1 MNQLTPPTYI
11 ISPLIVYLCT
21 AEMRLPPSVVSLIE
35 SHLGLPPTL
44 KQVAP
49 KETSF
54 KAFATNLQPLVPG
67 RPSPTRTST
76 TSRNLPR
83 AATSIRRQAPKRII
97 SDKNVLSLEE
107 ALERY
112 PTKPQIA
119 LGAAHRLLNEQQNA
133 PSTSSRIDYIIQRQR
148 ICTNIIKAFST
159 HPESAKVTIASIYQR
174 LVDEDIPP
182 TNEILKIVLGT
193 ALRNG
198 TPIMPILRGLI
209 AREGLSEEVDNH
221 LLLLVIK
228 GMAREVNI
236 DPKEEL
242 ERVIDDC
249 LSVQRGKGKGKER
262 PIGFDEILVE
272 SYGRKGD
279 LKAMIDLLSR
289 HTKPSQGVSSLYL
302 QALTQ
307 WIGNPTLRNK
317 RRGSLFPR
325 ALAKDL
331 ITIYGGAEKLPLEW
345 LNAWMNGERIA
356 NNLETALNVWTVIDS
371 SRIIPDANTYSVYMR
386 LIKLLSHD
394 DGKYRLR
401 QAVKDIL
408 DPASRIE
415 LNTEILEHALG
426 AAFTHDDLPLVL
438 LLARQLDYSTDQHLS
453 KISPSARAIDI
464 LAAGFIRSQ
473 RSAQTT
479 SKPGSNAIIPEEW
492 ERITRLI
499 NSESGF
505 EVSLPLNTPLA
516 GLVVGQEEDQYIGQ
530 FKPRS
535 RTHVRA
541 SLVLPLIRILEKAV
555 VQQLRG
561 GGLRGG
567 DEDILRAVMED
578 VNAEISP

>member
-1 MNQLTPPTYI
+1 
-11 ISPLIVYLCT
+11 
-21 AEMRLPPSVVSLIE
+21 
-35 SHLGLPPTL
+35 
-44 KQVAP
+44 
-49 KETSF
+49 
-54 KAFATNLQPLVPG
+54 
-67 RPSPTRTST
+67 
-76 TSRNLPR
+76 
-83 AATSIRRQAPKRII
+83 
-97 SDKNVLSLEE
+97 
-107 ALERY
+107 
-112 PTKPQIA
+112 
-119 LGAAHRLLNEQQNA
+119 
-133 PSTSSRIDYIIQRQR
+133 
-148 ICTNIIKAFST
+148 
-159 HPESAKVTIASIYQR
+159 
-174 LVDEDIPP
+174 VDEDIPP

-193 ALRNG
+193 ALKNG

-236 DPKEEL
+236 ETKEL

-249 LSVQRGKGKGKER
+249 LSVQKGKGKGKER
-262 PIGFDEILVE
+262 PIGFDEILIE
-272 SYGRKGD
+272 SYGRNGD
-279 LKAMIDLLSR
+279 LRGIINLLSR

-307 WIGNPTLRNK
+307 WIENPTLRKK

-356 NNLETALNVWTVIDS
+356 NNLETALNVWTVIGS

-386 LIKLLSHD
+386 LIKVLPHE

-401 QAVKDIL
+401 TAVKDIL

-426 AAFTHDDLPLVL
+426 AAFTHHDLPLVL
-438 LLARQLDYSTDQHLS
+438 LLARQLDYSTDQHLRT
-453 KISPSARAIDI
+453 ISPSARAIDI

-479 SKPGSNAIIPEEW
+479 SKPGSNAIVPEEW

-499 NSESGF
+499 NSESGL

-541 SLVLPLIRILEKAV
+541 SLVLPLVRLLEKAI

-578 VNAEISP
+578 VNAEILP

>member
-1 MNQLTPPTYI
+1 
-11 ISPLIVYLCT
+11 
-21 AEMRLPPSVVSLIE
+21 MRLPPSVVSLIE
-35 SHLGLPPTL
+35 SHLGLPPII

-67 RPSPTRTST
+67 RPSPTRSST
-76 TSRNLPR
+76 TSRNLAQAP
-83 AATSIRRQAPKRII
+83 TPIRRQAPKRII
-97 SDKNVLSLEE
+97 SDKNEVSLEE
-107 ALERY
+107 ALQRY
-112 PTKPQIA
+112 PTKPQVA
-119 LGAAHRLLNEQQNA
+119 LGAAHRLLNEQRNA

-148 ICTNIIKAFST
+148 ICTHIIKAFSN
-159 HPESAKVTIASIYQR
+159 HPDSTKVTIASIYQR

-209 AREGLSEEVDNH
+209 VREGLSEDVDNH

-236 DPKEEL
+236 ETKEL

-249 LSVQRGKGKGKER
+249 LSVQKGKGKGKER
-262 PIGFDEILVE
+262 PIGFDEILIE

-279 LKAMIDLLSR
+279 LKGIINLLSR
-289 HTKPSQGVSSLYL
+289 HTKPSQGVLSLYL
-302 QALTQ
+302 KAIST
-307 WIGNPTLRNK
+307 WIENPTLRNK

-371 SRIIPDANTYSVYMR
+371 SRITPDGNTYSAYMR
-386 LIKLLSHD
+386 LIKLLPHE

-401 QAVKDIL
+401 TTVKDIL
-408 DPASRIE
+408 DPASRLE

-438 LLARQLDYSTDQHLS
+438 LLARQLDYTADQHLS
-453 KISPSARAIDI
+453 KTSPSARAIDI
-464 LAAGFIRSQ
+464 LAAGIIRSQ
-473 RSAQTT
+473 RQPQVKV
-479 SKPGSNAIIPEEW
+479 KPGSNAIIPEEW
-492 ERITRLI
+492 DRITRLI
-499 NSESGF
+499 NLESGL
-505 EVSLPLNTPLA
+505 EVALPLNTPHA
-516 GLVVGQEEDQYIGQ
+516 GLVEGQGDDQYIGQ

-541 SLVLPLIRILEKAV
+541 SLVRPLIRLLEKAV
-555 VQQLRG
+555 VQQVRG

-567 DEDILRAVMED
+567 DEEILRAVMED
-578 VNAEISP
+578 VNAEILP

>member
-1 MNQLTPPTYI
+1 
-11 ISPLIVYLCT
+11 
-21 AEMRLPPSVVSLIE
+21 
-35 SHLGLPPTL
+35 LGLTPTL

-49 KETSF
+49 KESTF

-67 RPSPTRTST
+67 RPFPTRTST
-76 TSRNLPR
+76 ISRNSARPP
-83 AATSIRRQAPKRII
+83 TPIRRQAPKRII

-107 ALERY
+107 ALERF

-148 ICTNIIKAFST
+148 ICTHIIKTFASNPGT
-159 HPESAKVTIASIYQR
+159 AKVTIASIYQR

-193 ALRNG
+193 ALKNG
-198 TPIMPILRGLI
+198 TPVMPILRGLI

-236 DPKEEL
+236 EPKEL

-249 LSVQRGKGKGKER
+249 LSAQKGQGKGKER

-279 LKAMIDLLSR
+279 LKGLIDLLSR
-289 HTKPSQGVSSLYL
+289 HTKPSQGVTSLYL

-307 WIGNPTLRNK
+307 WIENPTLRKK

-331 ITIYGGAEKLPLEW
+331 IAIYRGAEKLPLEW

-371 SRIIPDANTYSVYMR
+371 SPINANANTYSAFMR
-386 LIKLLSHD
+386 LIKLLPHE

-438 LLARQLDYSTDQHLS
+438 LLARQLDHSADQHLS
-453 KISPSARAIDI
+453 KISPSARVIDI

-473 RSAQTT
+473 RSAQST
-479 SKPGSNAIIPEEW
+479 SKAGSNATVPEEW
-492 ERITRLI
+492 DRITRSI
-499 NSESGF
+499 NSEGGL

-516 GLVVGQEEDQYIGQ
+516 GLIEGQGDGQFIGQ

-541 SLVLPLIRILEKAV
+541 SLVLPLIRLLEKAV
-555 VQQLRG
+555 VQQLKG

-578 VNAEISP
+578 VNAEILP

>member
-1 MNQLTPPTYI
+1 M
-11 ISPLIVYLCT
+11 
-21 AEMRLPPSVVSLIE
+21 
-35 SHLGLPPTL
+35 
-44 KQVAP
+44 
-49 KETSF
+49 
-54 KAFATNLQPLVPG
+54 
-67 RPSPTRTST
+67 
-76 TSRNLPR
+76 
-83 AATSIRRQAPKRII
+83 
-97 SDKNVLSLEE
+97 
-107 ALERY
+107 
-112 PTKPQIA
+112 
-119 LGAAHRLLNEQQNA
+119 
-133 PSTSSRIDYIIQRQR
+133 
-148 ICTNIIKAFST
+148 
-159 HPESAKVTIASIYQR
+159 
-174 LVDEDIPP
+174 DEDIPP

-193 ALRNG
+193 ALKNG
-198 TPIMPILRGLI
+198 TPVMPILRGLI
-209 AREGLSEEVDNH
+209 AKEGLSEEVDNH

-236 DPKEEL
+236 EPKDL

-249 LSVQRGKGKGKER
+249 LSAQKGKGKRKER

-279 LKAMIDLLSR
+279 LKGMIDLLSR

-371 SRIIPDANTYSVYMR
+371 SRVIPDANTYSVYMR
-386 LIKLLSHD
+386 LIKLLPHE

-401 QAVKDIL
+401 QAVKDIF
-408 DPASRIE
+408 DPVSAVGF
-415 LNTEILEHALG
+415 NTEILEHALG

-438 LLARQLDYSTDQHLS
+438 LLARQLDYSADQHLS

-473 RSAQTT
+473 RSAKTQY
-479 SKPGSNAIIPEEW
+479 KPQSNAITPDEW
-492 ERITRLI
+492 DRITRLM
-499 NSESGF
+499 NSESGL

-516 GLVVGQEEDQYIGQ
+516 GLVVGQGEDQYIGQ

-541 SLVLPLIRILEKAV
+541 SLVLPLIRVLEKAV
-555 VQQLRG
+555 VQQLRC

-567 DEDILRAVMED
+567 DEDILRAVMDD
-578 VNAEISP
+578 VNAEILS

>member
-1 MNQLTPPTYI
+1 
-11 ISPLIVYLCT
+11 
-21 AEMRLPPSVVSLIE
+21 
-35 SHLGLPPTL
+35 
-44 KQVAP
+44 
-49 KETSF
+49 
-54 KAFATNLQPLVPG
+54 
-67 RPSPTRTST
+67 
-76 TSRNLPR
+76 
-83 AATSIRRQAPKRII
+83 
-97 SDKNVLSLEE
+97 
-107 ALERY
+107 
-112 PTKPQIA
+112 
-119 LGAAHRLLNEQQNA
+119 
-133 PSTSSRIDYIIQRQR
+133 
-148 ICTNIIKAFST
+148 
-159 HPESAKVTIASIYQR
+159 VTIASIYQR

-193 ALRNG
+193 ALKNG
-198 TPIMPILRGLI
+198 TATMPILRGLI
-209 AREGLSEEVDNH
+209 ARDGLSEGVDNH

-236 DPKEEL
+236 EPKEL

-262 PIGFDEILVE
+262 LIGFDEILVE

-279 LKAMIDLLSR
+279 LRGMIDLLSR

-307 WIGNPTLRNK
+307 WIGNPTLRKK

-371 SRIIPDANTYSVYMR
+371 SRIEPDVNTYSVYMR
-386 LIKLLSHD
+386 LIKLLPHE

-401 QAVKDIL
+401 QAVKDIF
-408 DPASRIE
+408 DPSSPVG
-415 LNTEILEHALG
+415 LNSEILEHALG

-473 RSAQTT
+473 RSAQTQ
-479 SKPGSNAIIPEEW
+479 SKPQLNGIIPEEW
-492 ERITRLI
+492 DRITRLI
-499 NSESGF
+499 NSESGLG
-505 EVSLPLNTPLA
+505 VSLPLNTPLA
-516 GLVVGQEEDQYIGQ
+516 GLVVGEGDGQYIGQ

-541 SLVLPLIRILEKAV
+541 SLVLPLIRLLEREV

-561 GGLRGG
+561 GGLQGG
-567 DEDILRAVMED
+567 EEDILRAVMED
-578 VNAEISP
+578 VNAEILP

>member
-1 MNQLTPPTYI
+1 MNQLPPPTYI

-44 KQVAP
+44 KPVAP

-76 TSRNLPR
+76 ISRSLAR
-83 AATSIRRQAPKRII
+83 APTPIRRQAPKRII
-97 SDKNVLSLEE
+97 SDKHVLSLEE
-107 ALERY
+107 ALERF

-133 PSTSSRIDYIIQRQR
+133 PSTSSRVDYIIQRQR
-148 ICTNIIKAFST
+148 ICTHIIKTFSA

-193 ALRNG
+193 ALKNG
-198 TPIMPILRGLI
+198 TPVMPILRGLI

-236 DPKEEL
+236 ETKEL

-249 LSVQRGKGKGKER
+249 LSVQKGKGKGKGR
-262 PIGFDEILVE
+262 PIGFDEILIE
-272 SYGRKGD
+272 SLGRKGD
-279 LKAMIDLLSR
+279 LKGMITLLSR

-307 WIGNPTLRNK
+307 WIGNPTLRKK

-331 ITIYGGAEKLPLEW
+331 ITIYGGAERLPLEW

-356 NNLETALNVWTVIDS
+356 NNLETALSVWTVIDS

-386 LIKLLSHD
+386 LIKLLPHE
-394 DGKYRLR
+394 DGKSRLR

-426 AAFTHDDLPLVL
+426 AAFTHHDLPLVL
-438 LLARQLDYSTDQHLS
+438 LLARRLDYTADQHLRT
-453 KISPSARAIDI
+453 ISPSARAIDI

-479 SKPGSNAIIPEEW
+479 SKPGSNAIVPEEW

-499 NSESGF
+499 NSESVL

-516 GLVVGQEEDQYIGQ
+516 GLVVGQGEDQYIGQ

-578 VNAEISP
+578 VNAEVFP